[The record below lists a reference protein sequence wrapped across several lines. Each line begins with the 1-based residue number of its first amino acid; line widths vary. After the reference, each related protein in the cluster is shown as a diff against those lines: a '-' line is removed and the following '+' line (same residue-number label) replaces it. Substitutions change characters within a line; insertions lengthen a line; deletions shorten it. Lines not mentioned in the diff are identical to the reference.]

1 MIQKL
6 LLFFTV
12 LMVAGNL
19 SAQELTNDSTGFE
32 QTPDAKVEK
41 KSKTK
46 KERIDSLLTAKYYK
60 VRYDTAY
67 IIRPM
72 GKITLKVRTNF
83 SGSSFNTE
91 GNIQH
96 IPVTADLSTKTRV
109 TFSIGA
115 SYRGLAA
122 SIAFNPFKLKGES
135 KDYELNINFYNN
147 RWGVDVSYQDTKT
160 LSGTILEGDRQNTNT
175 YHLLKDMVK
184 MKIWH
189 INAYYA
195 FNHRHFSYPA
205 AFTQS
210 FIQRRSAGSWLAGL
224 SYMGGSIKT
233 TLNIPED
240 APQLREH
247 VGYFSIG
254 GGYAYNLVVAKHWLF
269 HITAL
274 PTLVVG
280 NYYNLRVNDERR
292 DMKTKFPDFI
302 LIGRAAIVRN
312 FKKCFVGAN
321 LVVFH
326 SIVDSENLDVN
337 YWRWRA
343 RLVFGYRF

>member
-1 MIQKL
+1 MIQRL
-6 LLFFTV
+6 ISFFIL
-12 LMVAGNL
+12 LMVAGSL
-19 SAQELTNDSTGFE
+19 SAQDLANDTIGIVD
-32 QTPDAKVEK
+32 TTDVKVAQ

-46 KERIDSLLTAKYYK
+46 KERLDSLLTAKYYK
-60 VRYDTAY
+60 GKYDTAY
-67 IIRPM
+67 IMRPP

-91 GNIQH
+91 GTINS
-96 IPVTADLSTKTRV
+96 IPVTADLSTRTRV
-109 TFSIGA
+109 TFSVGA
-115 SYRGLAA
+115 SYRGIAA

-135 KDYELNINFYNN
+135 KDYEMNLNFYNN
-147 RWGVDVSYQDTKT
+147 RWGVDLSYQDTKT
-160 LSGTILEGDRQNTNT
+160 LSGTILDGNDHTT
-175 YHLLKDMVK
+175 YHLLKDMVS
-184 MKIWH
+184 MRILH
-189 INAYYA
+189 INGYYA
-195 FNHRHFSYPA
+195 FNHRRFSYPA

-210 FIQRRSAGSWLAGL
+210 FVQRRSAGSWLAGF
-224 SYMGGSIKT
+224 SYVGGRIKT

-247 VGYFSIG
+247 VGYFSLG

-274 PTLVVG
+274 PTIIVG

-292 DMKTKFPDFI
+292 DLSTKFPDFI
-302 LIGRAAIVRN
+302 LTGRAAIIRN
-312 FKKCFVGAN
+312 FKRCFAGAN
-321 LVVFH
+321 IVVTH
-326 SIVDSENLDVN
+326 SIVDSANLEVN